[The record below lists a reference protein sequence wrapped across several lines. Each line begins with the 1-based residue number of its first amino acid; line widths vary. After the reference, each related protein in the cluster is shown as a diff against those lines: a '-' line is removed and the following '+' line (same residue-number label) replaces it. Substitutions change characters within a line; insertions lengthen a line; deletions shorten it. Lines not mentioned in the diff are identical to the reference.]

1 MSGELCSLSLASG
14 CHRQLTVLL
23 GSQLHNSSL
32 WLGHQVIR
40 VFSLC
45 LIFPWC
51 SPLCVSSI
59 FIMTPA
65 LVDEDP
71 LTPWLKYDLIFIN
84 YICSDYSRYGHIL
97 RYQGLVLKH
106 ICSGDAIQPQTELF
120 KAKGWLRWDWSCFE
134 LPNRGI
140 LPVVNTIMET
150 REKGFPC
157 LVPPQQMTS
166 HSFSW

>member
-1 MSGELCSLSLASG
+1 MFSLLASG

-45 LIFPWC
+45 IIFPSC

-71 LTPWLKYDLIFIN
+71 LTPGSSMTSSSLITSAVTNF
-84 YICSDYSRYGHIL
+84 RYGHIL

-120 KAKGWLRWDWSCFE
+120 KAKGWLRWDW
-134 LPNRGI
+134 LLWIAYQRN